1 MLFAV
6 VPSGLILNGTF
17 AGYNIPENSPYN
29 IGMTEGARTNSY
41 WYPDAFGY
49 DYSVYD
55 YPGVHDAAFLS
66 PDGEFL
72 FSGSIQ
78 VPVVNAYEPV
88 NKCSTC
94 LR

>member
-1 MLFAV
+1 MLFAI
-6 VPSGLILNGTF
+6 VPSSYILNGTF

-55 YPGVHDAAFLS
+55 YPG
-66 PDGEFL
+66 
-72 FSGSIQ
+72 SIQ
-78 VPVVNAYEPV
+78 VPTVNAYEPV
-88 NKCSTC
+88 NKFSGPGAGI
-94 LR
+94 LP